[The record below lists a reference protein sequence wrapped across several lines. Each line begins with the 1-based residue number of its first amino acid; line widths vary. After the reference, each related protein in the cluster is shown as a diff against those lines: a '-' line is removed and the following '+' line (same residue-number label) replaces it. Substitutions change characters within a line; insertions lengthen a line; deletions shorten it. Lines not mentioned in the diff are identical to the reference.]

1 MGLQY
6 CAGDGW
12 QGMKVAS
19 QAFKKAAGMFNAAM
33 SAAARIDQAVSTDLS
48 PECLS
53 LLETLCLAHAQRCFY
68 EKAKGDKMKDGILA
82 KLAAGAAGLYAQ
94 VASGIAGPQ
103 AADRILKL
111 FKGSTWS
118 TDFTVEEAMF
128 WAAAHLHAGKALEVE
143 KKGMEKGKE
152 LGHYAAA
159 VAKLTNASKVK
170 VSQAWR
176 AAQVKA
182 ALAEAQKCYSDAKK
196 ENETVYHCAEEAA
209 TGDPEA
215 KSMVKS
221 EPLPD
226 PQHAVGN
233 DLFASLVPDA
243 VRRGAVA
250 LATQRQE
257 WCNALVTDMNS
268 DTEDV
273 RRQLSAIAPQI
284 EACDMSE
291 AGLPQRLREKVSKVH
306 EQDGCRGLLQRFN
319 MAQDVKKEV
328 LSTMATAR
336 QCVQDEEDA
345 DNRLR
350 AQFGTRWTRAT
361 SSSLNTILKQVRLVY
376 VTYATIGGVS
386 LSTQPRPIPWCAYR
400 I

>member
-1 MGLQY
+1 
-6 CAGDGW
+6 
-12 QGMKVAS
+12 MKAAS
-19 QAFKKAAGMFNAAM
+19 QAFRKAAGMFSGAT

-68 EKAKGDKMKDGILA
+68 EKAKGDKMKEGILA

-103 AADRILKL
+103 ASDRVLKHL
-111 FKGSTWS
+111 KGSAWGS
-118 TDFTVEEAMF
+118 DITVEEAMF
-128 WAAAHLHAGKALEVE
+128 SAAAHMHAGKALEVE
-143 KKGMEKGKE
+143 KKGMDKGKE

-159 VAKLTNASKVK
+159 VDKLSSVSKVK
-170 VSQAWR
+170 LAPSWR

-182 ALAEAQKCYSDAKK
+182 ALAEAQKQYSDAKK
-196 ENETVYHCAEEAA
+196 ENETVYHCAEERAA
-209 TGDPEA
+209 PDPEA
-215 KSMVKS
+215 KTMVKV
-221 EPLPD
+221 EALPD
-226 PQHAVGN
+226 ALQAVGT

-250 LATQRQE
+250 FASQRQE
-257 WCNALVTDMNS
+257 WCNALVTEMNADS
-268 DTEDV
+268 EEV

-306 EQDGCRGLLQRFN
+306 GQDGCRGLLQRFN
-319 MAQDVKKEV
+319 MAQDVKNVV
-328 LSTMATAR
+328 LSTMAAAR
-336 QCVQDEEDA
+336 QCVQDEEEA

-361 SSSLNTILKQVRLVY
+361 SGSLNTILKQVPL
-376 VTYATIGGVS
+376 TYLACLTYLTAAAPC
-386 LSTQPRPIPWCAYR
+386 LSQHHLK
-400 I
+400 